1 MVVLDNFAL
10 KLYPGSFDFYGT
22 EKHEKFGTI
31 MVLVSTIISCLI
43 YFIKV
48 SAMIFLKIK
57 YFALFISRFNET
69 TPPPPHTHTNIN
81 HKFWDT
87 NNVYGCIDPF
97 SETITI

>member
-1 MVVLDNFAL
+1 MVVLDTFAL

-48 SAMIFLKIK
+48 SAMIFLKVK
-57 YFALFISRFNET
+57 YFALFIRRFNET
-69 TPPPPHTHTNIN
+69 PPPPTHTHTQILIIN
-81 HKFWDT
+81 SGIPIMYMDALILSVKL
-87 NNVYGCIDPF
+87 
-97 SETITI
+97 